1 MEKKKAI
8 SCMLLVFSLL
18 LFFSPAGSAE
28 AFQGVLERGGI
39 SVYSPSPGSET
50 PPAQPAPTQP
60 NIPAKP
66 APEPSQPSN
75 NSGSSRFSKSERRYT
90 PVLVPPGGGTAVP
103 STPSVPV
110 PDPAPTPPPPQQTT
124 DVPAAPSWLNANEAR
139 AYTLLNETRIKNNLE
154 PVIISYQLTEV
165 ARMKAKD
172 MIDNDYFAHVSPTYG
187 SIGTMLR
194 NAGISFKVAAENL
207 SKAGNITQCH
217 LQLEYSTAGHRQVML
232 SPNYHQVGIA
242 VLPLKGV
249 PGLLMVQIY
258 TD

>member
-1 MEKKKAI
+1 MKKKAI
-8 SCMLLVFSLL
+8 SCMLLVFSLVL
-18 LFFSPAGSAE
+18 IFSPAGSAE
-28 AFQGVLERGGI
+28 AFRGVLERGGI
-39 SVYSPSPGSET
+39 PVNSPSSGNET

-60 NIPAKP
+60 NIPAEP

-75 NSGSSRFSKSERRYT
+75 NNGSSRFSTSERTYT
-90 PVLVPPGGGTAVP
+90 PVVIPSGGGTSVP
-103 STPSVPV
+103 STPSA
-110 PDPAPTPPPPQQTT
+110 PDPEPSPTPPPPQQTP

-139 AYTLLNETRIKNNLE
+139 GYTLLNETRMKNNLE
-154 PVIISYQLTEV
+154 PVNISYQLTEV
-165 ARMKAKD
+165 ARLKAKD
-172 MIDNDYFAHVSPTYG
+172 MIDNNYFAHVSPTYG

-232 SPNYHQVGIA
+232 SSDYHQVGIA
-242 VLPLKGV
+242 VLPLKGA
-249 PGLLMVQIY
+249 PGILMVQIY

>member
-1 MEKKKAI
+1 MEKTAI
-8 SCMLLVFSLL
+8 SCMLLVFSLVL
-18 LFFSPAGSAE
+18 IFSPAGSAE
-28 AFQGVLERGGI
+28 AFRGVLERAA
-39 SVYSPSPGSET
+39 SPSTLRRRGSET
-50 PPAQPAPTQP
+50 PPAQPAPTQRRIFRP
-60 NIPAKP
+60 P

-139 AYTLLNETRIKNNLE
+139 GYTLLNETRMKNNLE
-154 PVIISYQLTEV
+154 PVNISYQLTEV

-172 MIDNDYFAHVSPTYG
+172 MIDNNYFAHVSPTYG

-194 NAGISFKVAAENL
+194 NAGITFKVAAENL

-232 SPNYHQVGIA
+232 SSNYHQVGIA
-242 VLPLKGV
+242 VLPLKSA
-249 PGLLMVQIY
+249 PGILMVQIY